1 MMAAP
6 SRRQLLAAMAAAP
19 LVAAAPPEY
28 VLAAQALAP
37 GVWVVRGQDAAIAMA
52 NGGAIANIGVIATDA
67 GAVLIDAGPS
77 RRYGQALASLA
88 RRLVPSGPVARLY
101 ITHLHPDHS
110 FGAAAFDP
118 AITAATRP
126 VAAQVAGDAAGF
138 SAGLYRLLGDWM
150 RGTEVPEPA
159 LVAEPGVVTIGGR
172 RLNLMVMDGHSGSDL
187 AVLDEASGTLFAG
200 DLVFNDRA
208 PSTPHADLA
217 RWRTSLAALACL
229 GQRRLVPGHG
239 PVDESGTAAIA
250 QTLDWLD
257 WMAGAISAAMDAGM
271 TMVEAGAM
279 PIPAR
284 FAGLKMARYEL
295 QRSVSH
301 QWARLERAR
310 LPLVSTSG

>member
-6 SRRQLLAAMAAAP
+6 SRRHLLAALAAAP
-19 LVAAAPPEY
+19 LVAAAPADY
-28 VLAAQALAP
+28 RLAATALAP
-37 GVWVVRGQDAAIAMA
+37 GVWVVRGADDGIAMA
-52 NGGAIANIGVIATDA
+52 NGGAIANIGIIATAA

-77 RRYGQALASLA
+77 RRYGQALARLA
-88 RRLVPSGPVARLY
+88 RQLVPAGPVVRLF

-110 FGAAAFDP
+110 FGSAAFDP
-118 AITAATRP
+118 AIIAATRP
-126 VAAQVAGDAAGF
+126 VAAQIAGDAAGF

-150 RGTEVPEPA
+150 RGTEVPAPH
-159 LVAEPGVVTIGGR
+159 LVAEPGAVTIGGR
-172 RLNLMVMDGHSGSDL
+172 RLQLIVMDGHSGSDL
-187 AVLDEASGTLFAG
+187 AVLDDASGTLFAG

-239 PVDESGTAAIA
+239 PVDDSGTAAIA
-250 QTLDWLD
+250 QTRDWID
-257 WMAGAISAAMDAGM
+257 WIEGAIRAAMDSGM

-279 PIPAR
+279 PIPQR

-301 QWARLERAR
+301 QWGRLERTN
-310 LPLVSTSG
+310 LPLVSAGG